1 MRNFFLEKSHTKC
14 GGETNPRPFSGNY
27 NWAYLWINNLKF
39 YTVCFY
45 CMASWRLSK
54 YNKTKL
60 QTTCFYLILSSFL
73 KNKGLELVSLP
84 HFLHHFWRKTFLLLC
99 YINWPSFIVWL
110 PSLCEI
116 LGNMCIAVVCK
127 PGCVVMNFGVNLTFL
142 IKPFFLNDQKVVTRT

>member
-1 MRNFFLEKSHTKC
+1 MKFGQLIQCNMRNFFLEKSHTKC

-60 QTTCFYLILSSFL
+60 QTTYFYLILSSFL
-73 KNKGLELVSLP
+73 KNKEVWNWSPCLIFCIIFEEKHFSCYVILIDQVSLSGYLHFVRYWAICVLQLFVNQVALSWILELTL
-84 HFLHHFWRKTFLLLC
+84 HF
-99 YINWPSFIVWL
+99 
-110 PSLCEI
+110 
-116 LGNMCIAVVCK
+116 
-127 PGCVVMNFGVNLTFL
+127 
-142 IKPFFLNDQKVVTRT
+142 